1 MSFLSFLESSIE
13 SKSLYFNSDFHGFVS
28 LIYFLLKM
36 NRTKSHRPKNK
47 ARKPQIPLRLP
58 QLQSCFR
65 KKSKNW
71 LNKQNFRMRKK
82 EKPFCICKS
91 NKRRVGLLMKYNFRS
106 KVDSSKTLPRGSK
119 VWTKFSFLNSY
130 SFFVICFSSCSF
142 QILLDLFISCLI
154 FIGQSLHFFD
164 FVNPF
169 RFSFECCWMTV
180 LKIK

>member
-1 MSFLSFLESSIE
+1 MKVFSNSLSFVLSILFLESSIE

-28 LIYFLLKM
+28 SIYFLLKM

-91 NKRRVGLLMKYNFRS
+91 NKMRVGLLMKYNFWS
-106 KVDSSKTLPRGSK
+106 NVNSLPRGSK
-119 VWTKFSFLNSY
+119 VWTMIKLTEKQTTKTVRVFL
-130 SFFVICFSSCSF
+130 
-142 QILLDLFISCLI
+142 
-154 FIGQSLHFFD
+154 
-164 FVNPF
+164 P
-169 RFSFECCWMTV
+169 
-180 LKIK
+180 